1 MYVDTHL
8 GTASLTMKLPFK
20 VRRVSKICNS
30 SVSLR
35 RGLNR
40 KRYNDNSRYGN
51 NVYSKQFGS
60 AAHHDET
67 VMDVLCPTS
76 VVSTSPAQRQY
87 EASVGWGWV
96 HKLVHGQV

>member
-1 MYVDTHL
+1 MGYTNCALHPWYQIFATGQKDIFTYADTRL

-51 NVYSKQFGS
+51 NVAKS
-60 AAHHDET
+60 
-67 VMDVLCPTS
+67 L
-76 VVSTSPAQRQY
+76 VVQLTTMRQ
-87 EASVGWGWV
+87 
-96 HKLVHGQV
+96 

>member
-1 MYVDTHL
+1 MGYTNCALHPWYQIFGTGQKGIFMYVDTHL

-40 KRYNDNSRYGN
+40 KKYNDTNRYGN
-51 NVYSKQFGS
+51 NVANS
-60 AAHHDET
+60 
-67 VMDVLCPTS
+67 L
-76 VVSTSPAQRQY
+76 VVRLTTMRQ
-87 EASVGWGWV
+87 
-96 HKLVHGQV
+96 